1 MSILRLKTTKSV
13 HNCQSYIFSLCNS
26 LRPLDLFGD
35 LESWSMW
42 KVTIL
47 HFFVSILKYKT
58 TKSVHKYESYIFSL
72 LNGLC
77 PLDPF
82 CDLESKNV
90 RKVTPFYISLWAFWN
105 IKRPNRSINAKVTFQ
120 PLKQPPSLRSIL
132 WPRILKDEKGN
143 PLLYIFVSILK
154 YNTTKSVHKCQSY
167 IFSL

>member
-1 MSILRLKTTKSV
+1 MEGTLLYNIVSILRLKTTKSV

-58 TKSVHKYESYIFSL
+58 TKSVHKYESFIFSL

-82 CDLESKNV
+82 CDLESKHV
-90 RKVTPFYISLWAFWN
+90 RERTPVAMGMCVALGVR
-105 IKRPNRSINAKVTFQ
+105 RPTRQRHT
-120 PLKQPPSLRSIL
+120 
-132 WPRILKDEKGN
+132 
-143 PLLYIFVSILK
+143 
-154 YNTTKSVHKCQSY
+154 
-167 IFSL
+167 